1 MPKPRWPPRT
11 ICCGPT
17 PDALGALCGKCK
29 EPKPGSCKYRGKE
42 GHLAVLPRCGIEL
55 TSTDCETLTVT
66 GAGVSIAYKYT
77 HRGCRT
83 AARQIS
89 VNVENLDYMLQHVEE
104 PARSLFASSCQQWYL
119 SWKGNKSGGGA
130 GAGAGAGAG
139 GGGGGGEGAE

>member
-1 MPKPRWPPRT
+1 
-11 ICCGPT
+11 
-17 PDALGALCGKCK
+17 LGALCGKCK
-29 EPKPGSCKYRGKE
+29 EPKPGLCKFRGKE
-42 GHLAVLPRCGIEL
+42 GHLALLPRCGIEL
-55 TSTDCETLTVT
+55 TSADCESLNVSAG
-66 GAGVSIAYKYT
+66 GAGEYITYKYT
-77 HRGCRT
+77 HLGCLS

-89 VNVENLDYMLQHVEE
+89 VNMVNLDYMLERVEK